1 MSRKADNG
9 STACGRRARKLN
21 FAVYSTDAIRSVPSF
36 EIEKQTRPRRELRA
50 RPCKCLFAVALLVA
64 YSGSIAHAGP
74 WLLPGDPWLKADV
87 QILSD
92 EGVIT
97 SPISSW
103 PLSWGDI
110 AQDINAERDEHA
122 LSAGARA
129 ALFRMRRRAREATE
143 TGRIRYEAEAAVAEE
158 PLLIRG
164 FHDAPRGDSEFGI
177 AAEWTGDRL
186 SVRLE
191 GGYSDDP
198 LDEQDFRADGS
209 YAVAAVGNWVLGAS
223 VIDRWWGPGWSGSLI
238 LSNNARPIPAL
249 VLERNFSTP
258 FRQRWLRWIGPWS
271 TSVIWGQLEDSRFV
285 PNARFFGWRVNFRP
299 LESLEIGLLRT
310 AQWCGSGRP
319 CDAGTLGDLLLG
331 RDNLGDDD
339 IDLSNE
345 PGNQL
350 AGGDVRWLS
359 PVGDAPYA
367 LYVQLIGE
375 DEAGGFPSKL
385 LGQFGAETWGRF
397 EHWDMSW
404 HLHAEFAD
412 TTCSFTDDPGEFDC
426 AYENNVY
433 QTGYRYRSRAI
444 GYATDNDTRAAAVGA
459 TLLRDDGHAYSIR
472 LRYASLN
479 RGGAPDPRNSVT
491 PAPTDYWDLDLAHR
505 REVAIGEFTVGLGVQ
520 SLERGASGIDETDLR
535 AFLRLR
541 RVF

>member
-1 MSRKADNG
+1 MQ
-9 STACGRRARKLN
+9 
-21 FAVYSTDAIRSVPSF
+21 SF
-36 EIEKQTRPRRELRA
+36 EIERPKRA
-50 RPCKCLFAVALLVA
+50 RGESGASRRSHLVAAALLA
-64 YSGSIAHAGP
+64 LSAGPAAHAGP

-110 AQDINAERDEHA
+110 AQDLNAEREEHA

-129 ALFRMRRRAREATE
+129 ALLRMRRRAREATE
-143 TGRIRYEAEAAVAEE
+143 TGRIRYEIEAAVAEE

-164 FHDAPRGDSEFGI
+164 FHDVPRGDSEFGI

-198 LDEQDFRADGS
+198 LDEQEFRADGS
-209 YAVAAVGNWVLGAS
+209 YAVAALGNWILGAS

-249 VLERNFSTP
+249 VLERNFSAP

-285 PNARFFGWRVNFRP
+285 SNARFFGWRVNFRP

-319 CDAGTLGDLLLG
+319 CDADTLGDLLIG
-331 RDNLGDDD
+331 RDNRGDDNID
-339 IDLSNE
+339 ITNE

-350 AGGDVRWLS
+350 AGGDIRWLS

-367 LYVQLIGE
+367 LYTQLIGE
-375 DEAGGFPSKL
+375 DEAGGFPSKF
-385 LGQFGAETWGRF
+385 LGQFGAETWGRL
-397 EHWDMSW
+397 ERWNASW
-404 HLHAEFAD
+404 HLHVELAD
-412 TTCSFTDDPGEFDC
+412 TTCSFADDPGEFNC
-426 AYENNVY
+426 AYENAIY
-433 QTGYRYRSRAI
+433 RSGYRYRGRVI
-444 GYATDNDTRAAAVGA
+444 GYSTDNDARTASVGA
-459 TLLRDDGHAYSIR
+459 LIQRDDGQEYSAR
-472 LRYASLN
+472 VRVASLN
-479 RGGAPDPRNSVT
+479 RGGTPSPSNTVT
-491 PAPTDYWDLDLAHR
+491 PVPADYWDIDLSHR
-505 REVAIGEFTVGLGVQ
+505 REVALGELTVGFGLQ
-520 SLERGASGIDETDLR
+520 RLEREAGDEQTDVR
-535 AFLRLR
+535 GFLRLK